1 MTFIYILIGICI
13 FLTVIALFLL
23 ILPVSGLYMFLFEH
37 EEWKYWKLFSRNV
50 NNFKYIRQYSGGVK
64 SYVFT
69 WKDYKAFVWEG
80 EHHRWASVHFNKA
93 NGECICSK
101 FWKSKSLQF
110 AEKLMKNKE
119 QFEI

>member
-13 FLTVIALFLL
+13 FLTVIAVFLL
-23 ILPVSGLYMFLFEH
+23 ILPVNGLYMFLFEH
-37 EEWKYWKLFSRNV
+37 EEWKYWKLFSKNV

-80 EHHRWASVHFNKA
+80 EHHRWSSVHFNKA

-110 AEKLMKNKE
+110 AKKLMKNKE
-119 QFEI
+119 QSEI

>member
-23 ILPVSGLYMFLFEH
+23 ILPVNGLYMFLFEH

-69 WKDYKAFVWEG
+69 WKD
-80 EHHRWASVHFNKA
+80 
-93 NGECICSK
+93 
-101 FWKSKSLQF
+101 
-110 AEKLMKNKE
+110 
-119 QFEI
+119 